1 MVLGVHACRLQQKR
15 AYSRSVAVSSIAG
28 YIIGLGDRHSSN
40 ILLDSST
47 AEVVHIDLGV
57 AFEGG
62 KALRTPEL
70 VPFRLTRDMVDGL
83 GADGVDG
90 ALRVCAEATLSV
102 LRAAQQAVVTIV
114 EVRLRVRVRL
124 RCWNA
129 LVWFHCCTLF
139 PAPASIR
146 CAHKEHSVYAART
159 MEH

>member
-1 MVLGVHACRLQQKR
+1 MGVVCRLQQKR
-15 AYSRSVAVSSIAG
+15 AYSRSVAVASIAG

-40 ILLDSST
+40 ILLDAST

-83 GADGVDG
+83 GVEGVDG
-90 ALRVCAEATLSV
+90 TLRACAEATLSV

-114 EVRLRVRVRL
+114 EVRGRSFFVLY
-124 RCWNA
+124 C
-129 LVWFHCCTLF
+129 
-139 PAPASIR
+139 
-146 CAHKEHSVYAART
+146 
-159 MEH
+159 

>member
-1 MVLGVHACRLQQKR
+1 MCRLQQKR

-70 VPFRLTRDMVDGL
+70 VPFRLTRDIVDGL
-83 GADGVDG
+83 GVEGVDG

-114 EVRLRVRVRL
+114 EVRGSNRMLQGTTKSQLRKSFML
-124 RCWNA
+124 
-129 LVWFHCCTLF
+129 TLSGF
-139 PAPASIR
+139 R
-146 CAHKEHSVYAART
+146 
-159 MEH
+159 